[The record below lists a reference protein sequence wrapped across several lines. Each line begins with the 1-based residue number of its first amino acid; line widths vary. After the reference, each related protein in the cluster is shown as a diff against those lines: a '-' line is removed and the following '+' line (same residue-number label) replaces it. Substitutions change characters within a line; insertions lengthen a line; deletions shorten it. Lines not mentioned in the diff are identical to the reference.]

1 MLPREMT
8 FNLLQKRNVK
18 EPWCL
23 VMTLKQHKKRIRAD
37 CEIVAEWVPN
47 TSKLFKLSDI
57 SVSYNKQLIN
67 YLTTIFESY
76 KHPLN
81 DEDIE
86 QINEELNFQKNY
98 LKSNKRKEF
107 END

>member
-8 FNLLQKRNVK
+8 FNILQSREVL

-23 VMTLKQHKKRIRAD
+23 VITLKQHKKRIRAD

-57 SVSYNKQLIN
+57 PVSYNKNLIN
-67 YLTTIFESY
+67 YLTTIMNSY

-81 DEDIE
+81 EDDVK

-98 LKSNKRKEF
+98 LKSNKRKDLEK
-107 END
+107 

>member
-8 FNLLQKRNVK
+8 FNILQARKVV

-23 VMTLKQHKKRIRAD
+23 VITLKQHKKRIRAD
-37 CEIVAEWVPN
+37 CEIVADWVPN

-57 SVSYNKQLIN
+57 PVSHNTQLIN

-76 KHPLN
+76 EHPLN

-98 LKSNKRKEF
+98 LKSNKRKELKK
-107 END
+107 